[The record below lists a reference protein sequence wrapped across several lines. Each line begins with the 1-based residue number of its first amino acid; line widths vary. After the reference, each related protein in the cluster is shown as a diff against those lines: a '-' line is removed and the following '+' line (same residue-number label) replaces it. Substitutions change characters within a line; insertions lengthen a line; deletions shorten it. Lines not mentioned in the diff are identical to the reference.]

1 MAPSSPNSQCIAF
14 DRVEAELLSGELRKD
29 GRRVRLQAQPFQLLA
44 LLLEHPGEVVTRE
57 AVCRNLW
64 KTDTFVDFDHSL
76 GTAINK
82 IREALSDSAENP
94 RFIETLPRR
103 GYRFIGK
110 IAGSDG
116 AQSSEISPAARDANV
131 ALGTA
136 SADKGIEAGSAP
148 AVHGSRQSRRLRFAL
163 ALAASF

>member
-14 DRVEAELLSGELRKD
+14 DRFEADLLSGELRKD

-57 AVCRNLW
+57 EVCRNLW

-82 IREALSDSAENP
+82 IREVLGDSADHP
-94 RFIETLPRR
+94 RFVETLPRR

-110 IAGSDG
+110 IEASNGAPPSESRPPTLDASLEVGIAAGD
-116 AQSSEISPAARDANV
+116 
-131 ALGTA
+131 T
-136 SADKGIEAGSAP
+136 GIEAGRAP
-148 AVHGSRQSRRLRFAL
+148 AVRESGQPRRLR
-163 ALAASF
+163 